1 MGNDSSKSSSKQS
14 ASSYLTQQFSGA
26 CNMSCEDNM
35 DNVKI
40 RFFNTDVDGDVCINQ
55 KCSTNANCLMSSNMD
70 SITDILLKAANS
82 SSVESGIAPSLSGSS
97 SESKSKQDIKMS
109 VNQATAQSCDVSS
122 YNQMSNV
129 SITAANSNI
138 GGSVCITQ
146 DGDTSGSCALDN
158 SMTAAAYATG
168 MAENQASTVHVKKG
182 GSLTWIVALIVIVAI
197 VGIVGYIGYMITT
210 NMNDK
215 KKQGRTKEVLDAK
228 VAAGCPGGKAPILNE
243 KGVPVFDPATGEL
256 ICPK

>member
-14 ASSYLTQQFSGA
+14 ASSYLTQQFSGS
-26 CNMSCEDNM
+26 CNMSCTNTQD
-35 DNVKI
+35 DVHI
-40 RFFNTDVDGDVCINQ
+40 RIFGSNVDGDVCINQ
-55 KCSTNANCLMSSNMD
+55 SCSTNANCLMSSNMD

-82 SSVESGIAPSLSGSS
+82 SSVESGIVPSFGGTS

-168 MAENQASTVHVKKG
+168 MSENQASTVHVKKG
-182 GSLTWIVALIVIVAI
+182 GSLTWIVTLIVVIAI

-210 NMNDK
+210 NMKDK
-215 KKQGRTKEVLDAK
+215 KKQGRTKEIMDAK
-228 VAAGCPGGKAPILNE
+228 VAAGCPGGKSPILNN
-243 KGVPVFDPATGEL
+243 KGNPVFDVNTGEL